1 MTDHATDHPTDDPT
15 DQTTDSVIS
24 ADNTLRRRVLFWSGL
39 VFVAGLVL
47 LAVVARVLHVP
58 DDPTKQDLQ
67 SAASRAIWLARVFA
81 WLVGVSFVAIG
92 AWFLRLGRSIRR
104 SGQFPPPGMRVIRDT
119 PVRAGAHARALAHLA
134 TATGIASAL
143 LGSVAAWI
151 LWQLAT
157 AVLGR

>member
-1 MTDHATDHPTDDPT
+1 MTERPTDGTPDA
-15 DQTTDSVIS
+15 VIP
-24 ADNTLRRRVLFWSGL
+24 ADETLRRRVLFWSGL

-47 LAVVARVLHVP
+47 LAVVARVLDVP
-58 DDPTKQDLQ
+58 DDPTKQDLE

-92 AWFLRLGRSIRR
+92 AWFLRLGGSIRR

-119 PVRAGAHARALAHLA
+119 LVRTGAQARALGHLA

-143 LGSVAAWI
+143 LGSTAAWI
-151 LWQLAT
+151 LWQLTT